1 MHYSIYR
8 IALIIMLK
16 MLNIDSIYL
25 IEGDLS
31 VRLILLLSEG
41 LLVTIQIFVLT
52 LFFAIPLGMVVT
64 FGTRAKNRIVKGIV
78 GIYISIMRGTPLILQ
93 LAVVYY
99 GPYYIFGGK
108 IDRFAAAIIAFSL
121 NYAAYFSEIYRGG
134 IDSIP
139 KGQYEAGEVLG
150 FTKSQIFFKLILPQ
164 VIKRILPA
172 ISNEVITLVKDTALV
187 MAIGVAEI
195 YRAATNEMSRISSFQ
210 PLFVAGVFY
219 YVMNLIIAKLFK
231 FAEKKLNYYR

>member
-1 MHYSIYR
+1 
-8 IALIIMLK
+8 
-16 MLNIDSIYL
+16 
-25 IEGDLS
+25 

-41 LLVTIQIFVLT
+41 LMVTIQIFVMT
-52 LFFAIPLGMVVT
+52 LLFAIPLGMVIT
-64 FGTRAKNRIVKGIV
+64 FGSRAKNRIINGIV
-78 GIYISIMRGTPLILQ
+78 GLYISIMRGTPLILQ

-99 GPYYIFGGK
+99 GPFYIFGGHM
-108 IDRFAAAIIAFSL
+108 DRFAAAIIAFSL

-134 IDSIP
+134 IESIP

-150 FTKSQIFFKLILPQ
+150 FTKPQIFFKLVLPQ

-187 MAIGVAEI
+187 FAIGVAEI

-219 YVMNLIIAKLFK
+219 YVMNLIVAQLFK
-231 FAEKKLNYYR
+231 LAEKKLSYYR

>member
-1 MHYSIYR
+1 VK
-8 IALIIMLK
+8 LIF
-16 MLNIDSIYL
+16 
-25 IEGDLS
+25 
-31 VRLILLLSEG
+31 LLSQG
-41 LLVTIQIFVLT
+41 LVVTIQVFVMT
-52 LFFAIPLGMVVT
+52 LLFAIPLGMVIT
-64 FGTRAKNRIVKGIV
+64 FGTRAKNRIITGIV

-99 GPYYIFGGK
+99 GPFYIFGGH
-108 IDRFAAAIIAFSL
+108 IGRFPAVVIAFSL

-134 IDSIP
+134 IEAIP

-150 FTKSQIFFKLILPQ
+150 FTKSQIFFKLVLPQ

-187 MAIGVAEI
+187 FAIGVAEM
-195 YRAATNEMSRISSFQ
+195 YKAATNEMSRISSFQ

-219 YVMNLIIAKLFK
+219 YVMNLIIAQLFK
-231 FAEKKLNYYR
+231 LAEKKLNYYR